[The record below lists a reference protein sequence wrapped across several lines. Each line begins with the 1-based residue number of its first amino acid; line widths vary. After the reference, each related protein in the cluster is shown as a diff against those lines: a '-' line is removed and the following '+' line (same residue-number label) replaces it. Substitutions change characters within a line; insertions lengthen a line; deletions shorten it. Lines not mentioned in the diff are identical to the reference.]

1 MTDRQYQ
8 NFIKQ
13 RIADGLPHP
22 FNHHPLNQLLDSL
35 KSIKESISYYQE
47 PALFSTPLM

>member
-22 FNHHPLNQLLDSL
+22 FNPHPINQLLDSL

-47 PALFSTPLM
+47 PALCECEPT